1 MRLTLDALLVLDAIE
16 RKGSFAAAAA
26 VLHRVPSAV
35 TYSVQ
40 KLEQDLSVKL
50 FDRRGHRAALTPA
63 GAELLHAGRNILR
76 AAHEAEARTQ
86 RVATGWES
94 ELRIALDDLI
104 PLARLLPLVADF
116 YAAARGTRL
125 RLSTEVLG
133 GCWDALASGRSD
145 LVIGAPGDG
154 PAGGG
159 LTIEPWG
166 EIEFEFA
173 VAPDHPLAAAAEP
186 LPAERL
192 IEHRAISIADT
203 SRDLPPRTSGLL
215 NGQDVLTVPTLQ
227 AKLAAQRLGL
237 GVGYVPRHWLTAD
250 IAAQTLVIKA
260 VEEPKPKVTLS
271 LAWRSGHRGKALAW
285 FVDRL
290 RGQASTLLAIN

>member
-1 MRLTLDALLVLDAIE
+1 MRLTLDALLVLDTIE

-40 KLEQDLSVKL
+40 KLEQDLNVKL

-76 AAHEAEARTQ
+76 AAHDAEARTQ
-86 RVATGWES
+86 RVATGWEA
-94 ELRIALDDLI
+94 ELRIAVDDI
-104 PLARLLPLVADF
+104 VPLARVLPMVANF
-116 YAAARGTRL
+116 YASACGTRV

-159 LTIEPWG
+159 LTIEPWS
-166 EIEFEFA
+166 EVEFVFA
-173 VAPDHPLAAAAEP
+173 VAPHHPLAAAPEP
-186 LPAERL
+186 LAAERL
-192 IEHRAISIADT
+192 VEHRAISVADT

-215 NGQDVLTVPTLQ
+215 NGQDVLTVPTVE

-237 GVGYVPRHWLTAD
+237 GIGYIPRHWLAAD

-260 VEEPKPKVTLS
+260 VEEPKPKIMLS

-285 FVDRL
+285 FVERL
-290 RGQASTLLAIN
+290 RGQAQILLAN